1 MEIADSFVPTAGV
14 VGILPLVTYF
24 LLVVAVYI
32 FLGTFIAALT
42 IRPAI
47 PVQRLWTVLTAIMAA
62 VAALSYY
69 RIQGYYHDMLAE
81 LVTVTDPVNRQVLMR
96 ESYNA
101 IGQYRFMDWAVTI
114 PLLLIQA
121 VTIRTAGAIL
131 PVRMFY
137 TIVAA
142 SFFMILTG
150 YIGHQQLAFDNEVL
164 IGPKALWG
172 VISLLGYAV
181 LVWRLLLLWKQ
192 PVIGIQPT
200 IQRISQLTTFSIG
213 IFGLVY
219 PLGYFLSLTN
229 IDSNLIHILYTVG
242 DIGSK
247 VAMGLA
253 IYISSRIEDFK
264 PST

>member
-24 LLVVAVYI
+24 FLVVAVYI
-32 FLGTFIAALT
+32 FLGTFIAALA
-42 IRPAI
+42 IRPAV
-47 PVQRLWTVLTAIMAA
+47 PVQRSLPIFTAIITA

-69 RIQGYYHDMLAE
+69 QIQGYYHDMLAE
-81 LVTVTDPVNRQVLMR
+81 LATVTDPGNRQVLIR

-121 VTIRTAGAIL
+121 VTIRTAGASM
-131 PVRMFY
+131 PARPFY

-150 YIGHQQLAFDNEVL
+150 YIGHQQLAFDNEIL
-164 IGPKALWG
+164 IGQKALWG
-172 VISLLGYAV
+172 VVSMLGYAA
-181 LVWRLLLLWKQ
+181 LIWLLRPLWKQ
-192 PVIGIQPT
+192 YAPGTPTNRPKIG
-200 IQRISQLTTFSIG
+200 QLTTLSIG
-213 IFGLVY
+213 MFGLIY
-219 PLGYFLSLTN
+219 PVGYFLSLTN

-242 DIGSK
+242 DVGSK
-247 VAMGLA
+247 VAMGFA
-253 IYISSRIEDFK
+253 IYGSSSPEAIE